1 MGLVAAKRLV
11 AAELDIARIDIGH
24 TGPIEKSIICRGE
37 PLLAWLV
44 GMDGEVVAVPFIGPV
59 VRARRGQEEG
69 SKEADPGGE
78 LIVDADSS
86 LRRGATP
93 SRPSAEGE
101 RHAKVAPLVSSNNR
115 KAEAESVVKDMG
127 LGEQG
132 KGRKIENGGVDVS
145 LRVRGI
151 GRHIP
156 IEGEHA
162 GAAVVRLVDAEPFR
176 DVGEGG
182 HPGLRVAHHHDLHT
196 RGRPHEQ
203 SQRFTPGHRPGGGR
217 RVAA

>member
-162 GAAVVRLVDAEPFR
+162 GAAVGPRCCRATE
-176 DVGEGG
+176 VGAVNAGSTEDTGWRR
-182 HPGLRVAHHHDLHT
+182 PPIYVAH
-196 RGRPHEQ
+196 
-203 SQRFTPGHRPGGGR
+203 S
-217 RVAA
+217 AAAVHVKGKAGS